1 MTAIKNLLKRC
12 IPWTVRRHRYLIR
25 HACNHL
31 RYQFGPAPLNDFSD
45 YDHYWAQ
52 RGEKVDAEGPLRRW
66 VIAAECIAEHSSLL
80 DFGCGTGEFLTYIRS
95 VKPTVKAKGLD
106 ISPRSVEMTR
116 AGGIEADVINIM
128 SQEIQGQYDYV
139 TCLDVL
145 EHIPEAEI
153 AFRRLKQA
161 CRKQLIVSVPN
172 IGYVWCR
179 IRLAILGRFPLTN
192 CQLHVKEHFRHW
204 TPKDFREWV
213 EKQGLKVVRIEGQY
227 AMPYMPYKK
236 WPSLFASGV
245 VYVLERA

>member
-95 VKPTVKAKGLD
+95 VKPTVKAKEADLLLHLL
-106 ISPRSVEMTR
+106 ER
-116 AGGIEADVINIM
+116 AADDVYIEADHRLEVHDT
-128 SQEIQGQYDYV
+128 QDEV
-139 TCLDVL
+139 VELLDL
-145 EHIPEAEI
+145 
-153 AFRRLKQA
+153 
-161 CRKQLIVSVPN
+161 
-172 IGYVWCR
+172 
-179 IRLAILGRFPLTN
+179 
-192 CQLHVKEHFRHW
+192 
-204 TPKDFREWV
+204 
-213 EKQGLKVVRIEGQY
+213 
-227 AMPYMPYKK
+227 
-236 WPSLFASGV
+236 
-245 VYVLERA
+245 